1 MYNNYYYILKMLKK
15 INNVDIVNIS
25 ENVENVVKIEKTH
38 LEEICKSS
46 VLNFFGNWTQ
56 SIEILKEKYSNAQPF
71 EHIVIDDFLDP
82 IYAEKIYQNF
92 PEINESWHE
101 YKNPIEVKYTYDNV
115 NNLQVEIKNY
125 FYYLSHPEMIKVMQK
140 LTSINDLEYDEFLH
154 GAGVHMHPRY
164 GRLNIHLDY
173 EKHPYSG
180 KERRLNII
188 LFMSKNWNTD
198 WNGANELWNDDVSQ
212 CITKTNVKFN
222 RAIIFKTNDIS
233 WHGLP
238 DKILCPENAFRKSL
252 AYYYVSPLNTQK
264 NENDY
269 RKKAKFIKRPQDSYN
284 ENIQKLYEIRS
295 NRRITKNDMEIII
308 PNWIVED

>member
-1 MYNNYYYILKMLKK
+1 MDTVD
-15 INNVDIVNIS
+15 NVTES
-25 ENVENVVKIEKTH
+25 PENVVKIEKSY
-38 LEEICKSS
+38 LEESYNKSI
-46 VLNFFGNWTQ
+46 LHFFGKWTQ
-56 SIEILKEKYSNAQPF
+56 NIESLQEAYSQAQPF
-71 EHIVIDDFLDP
+71 EHIIIDDFLDEA
-82 IYAEKIYQNF
+82 YAEKIFQRF
-92 PEINESWHE
+92 PDISDSWHE
-101 YKNPIEVKYTYDNV
+101 YKNPIEVKYTYDNIDEL
-115 NNLQVEIKNY
+115 NVEIKNY
-125 FYYLSHPEMIKVMQK
+125 FYYLSHPEMIQIMQK
-140 LTSINDLEYDEFLH
+140 ITSIKDLEYDEFLH

-188 LFMSKNWNTD
+188 LFMSKNWNSD
-198 WNGANELWNDDVSQ
+198 WNGANELWNDDVSH

-238 DKILCPENAFRKSL
+238 DKILCPENTFRKSL

-264 NENDY
+264 NESDY
-269 RKKAKFIKRPQDSYN
+269 RKKAKFMKRPQDPYN

-295 NRRITKNDMEIII
+295 NRRITKNDMET
-308 PNWIVED
+308 IVPDWVVEN

>member
-1 MYNNYYYILKMLKK
+1 MDTVD
-15 INNVDIVNIS
+15 NVTESPENII
-25 ENVENVVKIEKTH
+25 KIEKSY
-38 LEEICKSS
+38 LEESYNKSI
-46 VLNFFGNWTQ
+46 LHFFGKWTQ
-56 SIEILKEKYSNAQPF
+56 NIESLQEAYSQAQPF
-71 EHIVIDDFLDP
+71 EHIIIDDFLDEA
-82 IYAEKIYQNF
+82 YAENIFQRF
-92 PEINESWHE
+92 PDISDSWHE
-101 YKNPIEVKYTYDNV
+101 YKNPIEVKYTYDNIDEL
-115 NNLQVEIKNY
+115 NVEIKNY
-125 FYYLSHPEMIKVMQK
+125 FYYLSHPEMIQIMQK
-140 LTSINDLEYDEFLH
+140 ITSIKDLEYDEFLH

-188 LFMSKNWNTD
+188 LFMSKNWNSD
-198 WNGANELWNDDVSQ
+198 WNGANELWNDDVSH

-238 DKILCPENAFRKSL
+238 DKILCPENTFRKSL

-264 NENDY
+264 NESDY
-269 RKKAKFIKRPQDSYN
+269 RKKAKFMKRPQDPYN

-295 NRRITKNDMEIII
+295 NRRITKNDMET
-308 PNWIVED
+308 IVPDWVVEN